1 MIKKIRRQIWIIL
14 QTFSHSQ
21 NSLENGRNTQT
32 SCERYDQISG
42 DGGGGGVRWVGGEV
56 GKSGGVGNFDKIRK
70 KGLFGSKIKF

>member
-42 DGGGGGVRWVGGEV
+42 DGGGGV